1 MEGKTMTRVFSKT
14 VTAFVL
20 GAAVSL
26 LSPGPAA
33 GQTTPG
39 FGAEEFGL
47 TQKQLVQSIEQV
59 ESLISKCMLEQG
71 FQYIAADYETV
82 RAGMKADKKMP
93 GLNEEEFHS
102 KYGFGVATM
111 YTGEPP
117 QLAAGYSPAK
127 LGLGERNVAHFRSLS
142 PAAQVAYNRALFGE
156 NPSATFAVAVET
168 EDFSQCG
175 GCTRKAIEQVF
186 KPEQLKSSY
195 YNPQN
200 ALINKDPRM
209 KAALRKFTAEMKK
222 SGFDYAHPDDV
233 EPDVRARLAALT
245 NKGTILVAKMSAEQR
260 LQLKELQDFERRVAL
275 KSYKLQEDLIS
286 PVEES
291 IQRELFARKVQ

>member
-1 MEGKTMTRVFSKT
+1 MTGVFSKT

-47 TQKQLVQSIEQV
+47 TQKQLVQAIEQV

-102 KYGFGVATM
+102 KYGFGVATSNR
-111 YTGEPP
+111 GE
-117 QLAAGYSPAK
+117 
-127 LGLGERNVAHFRSLS
+127 
-142 PAAQVAYNRALFGE
+142 
-156 NPSATFAVAVET
+156 
-168 EDFSQCG
+168 
-175 GCTRKAIEQVF
+175 
-186 KPEQLKSSY
+186 
-195 YNPQN
+195 
-200 ALINKDPRM
+200 
-209 KAALRKFTAEMKK
+209 
-222 SGFDYAHPDDV
+222 
-233 EPDVRARLAALT
+233 
-245 NKGTILVAKMSAEQR
+245 
-260 LQLKELQDFERRVAL
+260 FERVPGLRVVA
-275 KSYKLQEDLIS
+275 
-286 PVEES
+286 P
-291 IQRELFARKVQ
+291 AG